1 MSNGRIVITGAA
13 GFIGSH
19 LCEYFLKKQ
28 YKVTGVDN
36 FLTGYKENIQYL
48 LKYPEFTFLEH
59 DITDYSST
67 ENLIKEGDV
76 VLHHAALGSVP
87 RSIED
92 PLKTHLHNATGF
104 LNVALSCVRK
114 KARRLIFA
122 SSSSVYG
129 DSIKLPKTENE
140 TGMPLSPYAVS
151 KISNELY
158 AHVFG
163 LNYGLEWIGLRYF
176 NVFGENQRA
185 GSAYAAVIPLFV
197 DALLNKKSPV
207 IFGDGMQARDFTH
220 VENVCWANE
229 LAIHAGKEA
238 CGEIYNIG
246 CGEKTTVLDLFE
258 LIKNELGKSDAE
270 ILKIKP
276 EFRPE
281 RKGDIRNS
289 WADIQLAEAK
299 LGFLPKV
306 QIKEGIER
314 TVRAKLLERH
324 P

>member
-1 MSNGRIVITGAA
+1 MSKDRIVITGAA

-19 LCEYFLKKQ
+19 LCEYFLREQ

-48 LKYPEFTFLEH
+48 LKYPEFAFLEC
-59 DITDYSST
+59 DITDYSSI
-67 ENLIKEGDV
+67 ENIFKEGDV

-104 LNVALSCVRK
+104 LNVALCCVRK

-129 DSIKLPKTENE
+129 DSIKLPKSENE

-185 GSAYAAVIPLFV
+185 GSAYAAVIPLFL

-207 IFGDGMQARDFTH
+207 IYGDGKQARDFTH

-229 LAIHAGKEA
+229 LAIKAGKEA
-238 CGEIYNIG
+238 CGNIYNIG
-246 CGEKTTVLDLFE
+246 CGQKTSVLDLFYM
-258 LIKNELGKSDAE
+258 IRNEMGKSDAE
-270 ILKIKP
+270 ILKIEP

-289 WADIQLAEAK
+289 WADIRKAQNELGYQPRVQL
-299 LGFLPKV
+299 
-306 QIKEGIER
+306 KEGIQR
-314 TVRAKLLERH
+314 IVKKKLF
-324 P
+324 

>member
-1 MSNGRIVITGAA
+1 MSKERIVITGAA

-19 LCEYFLKKQ
+19 LCAYFLQKQ
-28 YKVTGVDN
+28 YKVTGIDN
-36 FLTGYKENIQYL
+36 FLTGYRENIQNL
-48 LKYPEFTFLEH
+48 LPYQDFIFAEC
-59 DITDYSST
+59 DITDFQKI
-67 ENLIKEGDV
+67 EDIIQEGDI

-92 PLKTHLHNATGF
+92 PLKTHLNNATGF

-129 DSIKLPKTENE
+129 DSVKLPKTENE

-185 GSAYAAVIPLFV
+185 GSAYAAVIPLFLE
-197 DALLNKKSPV
+197 ALINKKSPV
-207 IFGDGMQARDFTH
+207 IYGDGMQARDFTY
-220 VENVCWANE
+220 VENVCFVNE
-229 LAIHAGKEA
+229 LAIKANSEA
-238 CGEIYNIG
+238 CGKIYNIG
-246 CGEKTTVLDLFE
+246 CGEKTSVLDLFD
-258 LIKNELGKSDAE
+258 LIRNELGKSDRE

-289 WADIQLAEAK
+289 WADIRLAKSE
-299 LGFLPKV
+299 LGFFPKV

-314 TVRAKLLERH
+314 TVRAKLLEKH
-324 P
+324 K

>member
-1 MSNGRIVITGAA
+1 MRKERIVITGAA

-19 LCEYFLKKQ
+19 LCSYFLHKQ
-28 YKVTGVDN
+28 YTVVGIDN
-36 FLTGYKENIQYL
+36 FLTGYKEHIQNL
-48 LKYPEFTFLEH
+48 LHYQEFNFIEC
-59 DITDYSST
+59 DITDYQKT
-67 ENLIKEGDV
+67 EDVIQEGDV

-129 DSIKLPKTENE
+129 DSIILPKTENE

-151 KISNELY
+151 KITNELY

-185 GSAYAAVIPLFV
+185 GNAYAAVIPLFT
-197 DALLNKKSPV
+197 DALINKKSPV
-207 IFGDGMQARDFTH
+207 IYGDGLQARDFTY
-220 VENVCWANE
+220 VENVCMANE
-229 LAIHAGKEA
+229 LALKAGLES
-238 CGEIYNIG
+238 CGKIYNIG
-246 CGEKTTVLDLFE
+246 CGEKTTILDLFY
-258 LIKNELGKSDAE
+258 LIQNELGKSNPE
-270 ILKIKP
+270 ILKINP

-289 WADIQLAEAK
+289 WADIRMAETF
-299 LGFLPKV
+299 LGYKPMV
-306 QIKEGIER
+306 QIKEGIEKI
-314 TVRAKLLERH
+314 VRKKLMEQHR
-324 P
+324 